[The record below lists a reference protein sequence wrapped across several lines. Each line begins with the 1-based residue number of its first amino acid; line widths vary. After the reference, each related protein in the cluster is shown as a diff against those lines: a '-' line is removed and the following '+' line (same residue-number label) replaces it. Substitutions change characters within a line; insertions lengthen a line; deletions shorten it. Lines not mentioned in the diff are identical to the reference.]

1 MKLLVVGCGS
11 IGRRHA
17 GNAAAHGTVGIVDFD
32 SARAKDVATSLS
44 IRAFDDLDTG
54 LRWQPDGVIVAVP
67 HDQHLP
73 VAVRAVEAG
82 CHVLIE
88 KPISNGQEGLTAFL
102 DRADALDRKVRVV
115 CNMRFHPGPA
125 TLKQAVPRIGRVLFA
140 RAQYGN
146 YLPDM
151 RPGADYRELYCARA
165 KAGGGVILDA
175 IHEIDYV
182 TWLLGETE
190 TVACGAGR
198 LSDMDIDV
206 EDYAAIALRHRGGA
220 RSEIHLDYLQ
230 RAKRRG
236 CEIVGSEGTLV
247 WLSEGKQPERC
258 RVRLYEAQS
267 GEWQDLFAD
276 EDLDANLPYETLMAR
291 FASLITGAEDDGLL
305 DGRTAASELAVALAG
320 KRAASDERVQHLR
333 KSA

>member
-17 GNAAAHGTVGIVDFD
+17 ANAVAPGTVGIVDFD
-32 SARAKDVATSLS
+32 SARAKEVATALG
-44 IRAFDDLDTG
+44 IRAYDDLDTA
-54 LRWQPDGVIVAVP
+54 LRWQPDGVVVAVP

-73 VAVRAVEAG
+73 VATRAIEAG
-82 CHVLIE
+82 SHVLIE
-88 KPISNGQEGLTAFL
+88 KPISNVESGLAAFL

-125 TLKQAVPRIGRVLFA
+125 MLKQALPRIGRVLFA

-151 RPGADYRELYCARA
+151 RPGADYRKLYCARA

-182 TWLLGETE
+182 TWLLGEAE

-206 EDYAAIALRHRGGA
+206 EDYAAITLRHRCGA

-236 CEIVGSEGTLV
+236 CEIVGSDGTLV
-247 WLSEGKQPERC
+247 WLSEGKRPERC
-258 RVRLYEAQS
+258 RVRLYEA
-267 GEWQDLFAD
+267 GAGVWQDLFAD
-276 EDLDANLPYETLMAR
+276 EDLDANQPYETLMTR
-291 FASLITGAEDDGLL
+291 FAGLVAGGREDGLL
-305 DGRTAASELAVALAG
+305 DGRTAAAELAVALAG
-320 KRAASDERVQHLR
+320 KRAAADERVQHLR
-333 KSA
+333 KLA

>member
-17 GNAAAHGTVGIVDFD
+17 ANASAHATVGIVDFD
-32 SARAKDVATSLS
+32 SARAKDVATSLG
-44 IRAFDDLDTG
+44 IRAFDDLDAG
-54 LRWQPDGVIVAVP
+54 LHWQPDGVIVAVP

-73 VAVRAVEAG
+73 VAARAVEAG
-82 CHVLIE
+82 SHVLIE
-88 KPISNGQEGLTAFL
+88 KPISNGEGGLTAFL
-102 DRADALDRKVRVV
+102 DRADDLGRAVRVV

-125 TLKQAVPRIGRVLFA
+125 TLKQALPRIGRVLFA

-151 RPGADYRELYCARA
+151 RPGADYRDLYCARA

-206 EDYAAIALRHRGGA
+206 EDYAAIALCHCSGA

-236 CEIVGSEGTLV
+236 CEIVGSDGTLV
-247 WLSEGKQPERC
+247 WLSEGKRPERC
-258 RVRLYEAQS
+258 RVRLYEAES
-267 GEWQDLFAD
+267 GAWQDLFAD
-276 EDLDANLPYETLMAR
+276 EDLDANLPYEILMAR
-291 FASLITGAEDDGLL
+291 FAGLVAGDRDDLL
-305 DGRTAASELAVALAG
+305 DGRTAAAELAVALAG
-320 KRAASDERVQHLR
+320 KRAAADERVQHLR